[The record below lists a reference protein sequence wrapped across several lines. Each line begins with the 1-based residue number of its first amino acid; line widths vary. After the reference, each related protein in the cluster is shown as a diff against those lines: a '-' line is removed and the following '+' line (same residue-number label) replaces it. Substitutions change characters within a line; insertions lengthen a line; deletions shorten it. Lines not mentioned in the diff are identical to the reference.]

1 MRVVT
6 LLLAFALS
14 TPASAQTFDLNCRG
28 VRKTTTLYTGDT
40 QEPYTSHF
48 RIDLTSG
55 QWCEAECKAIFP
67 IADVQPASIV
77 LQNKD
82 VDSITEK
89 SLLVNRIN
97 RETGEHVITSTYQ
110 LRRDRSSMM
119 LMTYKGACEKQAFSG
134 FPKLQTKF

>member
-1 MRVVT
+1 MKVAAFIIGT
-6 LLLAFALS
+6 LFSSSALAQS
-14 TPASAQTFDLNCRG
+14 FDLNCQG
-28 VRKTTTLYTGDT
+28 TRKTTTLYTGDT

-48 RIDLTSG
+48 RIDLTSK